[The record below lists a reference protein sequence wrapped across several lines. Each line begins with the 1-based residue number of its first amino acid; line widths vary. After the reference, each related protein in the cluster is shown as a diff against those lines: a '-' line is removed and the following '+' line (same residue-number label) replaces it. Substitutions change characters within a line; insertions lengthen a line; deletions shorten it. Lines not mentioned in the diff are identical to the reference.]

1 MKNRQVRKIID
12 TIILAVKDVCRF
24 SFGCLIATILMCVG
38 VEKGWFITDTTIT
51 ITREAF
57 WNIYFHISFLIPF
70 IVFCYRFLKA
80 WSDQGKSTSEK
91 KEHIV

>member
-1 MKNRQVRKIID
+1 MKNIQVRKIIG

-57 WNIYFHISFLIPF
+57 WNIYAHIFYLMPF
-70 IVFCYRFLKA
+70 IAFCYRFLKA
-80 WSDQGKSTSEK
+80 
-91 KEHIV
+91 